1 MRYRVLVFNYLGMRV
16 WQGRTPWSLDTS
28 DGRDE
33 AGGDLDKQ
41 LWPGE
46 DEEEVD
52 CMNLSLKGRMTETH

>member
-1 MRYRVLVFNYLGMRV
+1 MKYRAFVLNYLGMRV

-46 DEEEVD
+46 DEEEVGR
-52 CMNLSLKGRMTETH
+52 MNLSLKGTTTKTH